1 MKRRIYYGNAL
12 REFRRA
18 CWSKS
23 NNPQSVTGWVLV
35 AYSVTKKIKE
45 YARAGDVCKRVGK
58 PSRRDE
64 LPLNPVKGIAALEM
78 GCLLC

>member
-1 MKRRIYYGNAL
+1 M
-12 REFRRA
+12 
-18 CWSKS
+18 
-23 NNPQSVTGWVLV
+23 V